1 MDGGPS
7 SLKDIEMTLS
17 RPDNVLP
24 ERTPPRKRTA
34 RPMRPTKVAHTQP
47 DTGRPGLAECEDRL
61 RAIDQAMFT
70 LDSHGQVTSWNT
82 GPVNL
87 LD

>member
-1 MDGGPS
+1 
-7 SLKDIEMTLS
+7 
-17 RPDNVLP
+17 
-24 ERTPPRKRTA
+24 
-34 RPMRPTKVAHTQP
+34 MRPTKVAHTQP